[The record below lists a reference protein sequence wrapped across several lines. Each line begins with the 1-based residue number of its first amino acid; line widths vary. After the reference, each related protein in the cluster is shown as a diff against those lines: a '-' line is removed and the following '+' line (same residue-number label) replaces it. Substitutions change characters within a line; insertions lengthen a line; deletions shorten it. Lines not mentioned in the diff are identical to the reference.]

1 MTGNERVAAIKRV
14 IGAGKDVC
22 ISSADGMTVIR
33 IIGKSNDSEKTIVDK
48 NINGKSIQNSAFD
61 ELVEYAKEIADE

>member
-1 MTGNERVAAIKRV
+1 
-14 IGAGKDVC
+14 
-22 ISSADGMTVIR
+22 MTVIR